1 MTPSSAVTD
10 TAIVFAPSDSATVR
24 VDLSAL
30 PAPSE
35 IVTVALPSEGVAVT
49 VVTDTACATVAE

>member
-1 MTPSSAVTD
+1 MAPSPAVTV

-24 VDLSAL
+24 VGPSTP

-49 VVTDTACATVAE
+49 VVADTACATVAE